1 MGNEC
6 CGGRACKGTPPS
18 SDQAAAR
25 PSLDAA
31 VNAESQ
37 SQIEASELVQSS
49 RQVEPQ
55 EIAEMTF
62 AADV

>member
-6 CGGRACKGTPPS
+6 CGGRACKGAPPS
-18 SDQAAAR
+18 NDQAAAR

-37 SQIEASELVQSS
+37 SQIEASEQSS

-55 EIAEMTF
+55 EMAEMTF